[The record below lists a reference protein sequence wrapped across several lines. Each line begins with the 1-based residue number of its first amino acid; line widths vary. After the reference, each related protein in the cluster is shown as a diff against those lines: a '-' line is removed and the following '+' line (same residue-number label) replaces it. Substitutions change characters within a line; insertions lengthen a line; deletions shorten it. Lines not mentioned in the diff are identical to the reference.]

1 MRLCVSEWAWYVH
14 WCTPCLNS
22 VVRLWSSTLFGLLCL
37 DVWLTEDLTNETKAV
52 EDVLREEEGKGFCF
66 CLVLE
71 GFFVYVCAIETVQL
85 EAAISFSCLTRA
97 QCGQQGWI
105 QECVFTLKIIFGFQ
119 NILCCRLFLVLSQ
132 TTDYLLVSCYSLM
145 FNLFY
150 FEEREVDCGGL
161 QFVFSDLSWNHMF
174 LIRFPSTVPFEFK
187 NKMQASHETL
197 PQFSTSNLFFSSVIP
212 KREKQNGRQ
221 LGRSL
226 LCFTTCLL

>member
-71 GFFVYVCAIETVQL
+71 GFFGYVCGIETVQL

-119 NILCCRLFLVLSQ
+119 NILCCRLFLFCLSQ
-132 TTDYLLVSCYSLM
+132 LTIYWFHVIHR
-145 FNLFY
+145 LF
-150 FEEREVDCGGL
+150 
-161 QFVFSDLSWNHMF
+161 
-174 LIRFPSTVPFEFK
+174 
-187 NKMQASHETL
+187 
-197 PQFSTSNLFFSSVIP
+197 
-212 KREKQNGRQ
+212 
-221 LGRSL
+221 
-226 LCFTTCLL
+226 